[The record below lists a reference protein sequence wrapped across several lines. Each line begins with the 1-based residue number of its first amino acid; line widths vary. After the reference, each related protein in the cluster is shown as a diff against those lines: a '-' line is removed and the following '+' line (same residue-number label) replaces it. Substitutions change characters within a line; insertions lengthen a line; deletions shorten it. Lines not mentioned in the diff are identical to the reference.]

1 MIQLTGEWRND
12 PVIEAPYGSVID
24 VSAGHIYTIDIDG
37 DGLEETIDIRYLD
50 EVDWGKH
57 ALCVIIN
64 GEATQVVEGE
74 TGILCDN
81 VMIKIIL
88 KDGKWIL
95 EIKGEDVSGNE
106 IVKKFN
112 LKKRNC
118 EIRTVVING
127 IKIK

>member
-1 MIQLTGEWRND
+1 M
-12 PVIEAPYGSVID
+12 
-24 VSAGHIYTIDIDG
+24 
-37 DGLEETIDIRYLD
+37 
-50 EVDWGKH
+50 
-57 ALCVIIN
+57 
-64 GEATQVVEGE
+64 VEGE

-95 EIKGEDVSGNE
+95 EIKGEDVPGNE
-106 IVKKFN
+106 IVKEFN

-118 EIRTVVING
+118 EIRTIVING